1 MDRSIQ
7 ARIRPLL
14 AASWAIAWVGVAA
27 LLLLPVPVASPGR
40 SDLLVHFGLFAG
52 MAFAAIAFSRRAG
65 QLAGLALLTIIGGTA
80 LEFAQKLVAYRSF
93 DLTDAA
99 ANALG
104 ATSGFALAVIVLALW
119 LRPGGPGRATD
130 EPADVRASTVFSIRP
145 SGAPAKLWTWKCIT
159 SWVPSAP
166 VLASRR

>member
-1 MDRSIQ
+1 MPISSAQQPSAPMDRSIQ

-52 MAFAAIAFSRRAG
+52 MAFAAIAFSRRPS
-65 QLAGLALLTIIGGTA
+65 QLAGLALLTIVGGTA

-104 ATSGFALAVIVLALW
+104 ATSGFALAVLVLALW
-119 LRPGGPGRATD
+119 LRPGEPELPAD
-130 EPADVRASTVFSIRP
+130 EPA
-145 SGAPAKLWTWKCIT
+145 
-159 SWVPSAP
+159 
-166 VLASRR
+166 